1 MMADLKVHLLEK
13 PSPEAEE
20 ALRERLDEGICVTIG
35 ESLPEPAEFE
45 VLVAGRPAREQLYAS
60 SHLKML
66 VIPWAGVAEKTR
78 QLAKE
83 TPGLAVHNLHYN
95 AAMTAEMALAL
106 MLAAAKFLVPADQ
119 ALRRKD
125 WSPRYESNRM
135 LRLEGK
141 TALVL
146 GYGQIGQRVGKVCA
160 ALGMRVLGVR
170 RHSPAAGAGSRDR
183 AGVEVYGAQALHTLL
198 PLAQVLVVCLPA
210 TAETDGLIG
219 SEELELMPAGGILVN
234 VGRGA
239 IVDQAALF
247 EALRSGYLA
256 GAGLDVWY
264 NYPTSPESRQD
275 TPPADFPFHEL
286 EHVVMSP
293 HRGGSSQ
300 EAEVLRMEH
309 LAALLNALA
318 RGEEVQNRVDLEAG
332 Y

>member
-60 SHLKML
+60 SHLKVL

-135 LRLEGK
+135 LRMEGK

-170 RHSPAAGAGSRDR
+170 RHPQAAGAGSRDQ
-183 AGVEVYGAQALHTLL
+183 AGVEVYGAQALHALL
-198 PLAQVLVVCLPA
+198 PQTQVLLCACQRRPKRTV
-210 TAETDGLIG
+210 
-219 SEELELMPAGGILVN
+219 
-234 VGRGA
+234 
-239 IVDQAALF
+239 
-247 EALRSGYLA
+247 
-256 GAGLDVWY
+256 
-264 NYPTSPESRQD
+264 
-275 TPPADFPFHEL
+275 
-286 EHVVMSP
+286 
-293 HRGGSSQ
+293 
-300 EAEVLRMEH
+300 
-309 LAALLNALA
+309 
-318 RGEEVQNRVDLEAG
+318 
-332 Y
+332 